1 MILDRR
7 SRRVYEQVS
16 DWISEQI
23 YQGYWFDPATQAC
36 RDFIG
41 RFSQMGTGTVTVSLY
56 KGNVLFERI
65 TDAPHSLYSEAV
77 ASMENVGEFDH
88 EDSQGFLGVL
98 GVSARALNTAG
109 QIRT

>member
-1 MILDRR
+1 LILDRR
-7 SRRVYEQVS
+7 SRRLYEQVS